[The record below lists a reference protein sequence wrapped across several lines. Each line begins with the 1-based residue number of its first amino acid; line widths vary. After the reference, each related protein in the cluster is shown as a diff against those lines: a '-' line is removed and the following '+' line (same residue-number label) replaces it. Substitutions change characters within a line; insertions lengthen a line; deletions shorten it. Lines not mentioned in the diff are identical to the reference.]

1 MIKMLLPLL
10 IASHLTVTA
19 EAQTV
24 SFVTEEYPPFSYRE
38 GSDIKGAAVD
48 QIKLL
53 MRGLNDF
60 TIDVVPW
67 ARAYSQARTT
77 PMNCVFATA
86 HTTERDALFKWVEPL
101 LIDRNFL
108 VKHTG
113 TAVNAA
119 TLEQAR
125 QFSVGTWRED
135 YTETL
140 LRDLDFPRIDVATT
154 MSATLKKLMNDR
166 IDMMPLS
173 EPYMD
178 KLIKE
183 GKPLER
189 VVLLSRQVIGI
200 ACHKDFPEDLRQ
212 KMQVALTALIADGT
226 QKQLFEQYGMALE
239 N

>member
-140 LRDLDFPRIDVATT
+140 LRNLDFPKIDVATT
-154 MSATLKKLMNDR
+154 MSATLKN
-166 IDMMPLS
+166 
-173 EPYMD
+173 
-178 KLIKE
+178 
-183 GKPLER
+183 
-189 VVLLSRQVIGI
+189 
-200 ACHKDFPEDLRQ
+200 
-212 KMQVALTALIADGT
+212 
-226 QKQLFEQYGMALE
+226 
-239 N
+239 

>member
-140 LRDLDFPRIDVATT
+140 LRNLDFPKIDVATT